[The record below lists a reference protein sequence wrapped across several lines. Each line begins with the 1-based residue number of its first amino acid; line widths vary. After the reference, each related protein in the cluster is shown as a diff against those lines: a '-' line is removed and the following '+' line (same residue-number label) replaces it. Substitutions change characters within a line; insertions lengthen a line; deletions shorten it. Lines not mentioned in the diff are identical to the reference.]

1 MTLFCNEI
9 VLSQN
14 PQIFD
19 LDLIES
25 YRHRALKHKDSGVD
39 FLLKRM
45 AVDLEERLQP
55 VERIFENALDLH
67 GFNGVVADSMGRSQ
81 KVKNITRIETN
92 KHFVDDTY
100 SALIRSR
107 EFLDLPA
114 ESADL
119 IVSLLSLHLTN
130 DTPGVFI
137 QIRQALRPDGL
148 FLACLA
154 GAGTLGELRESLLQA
169 ENEIYGGVSPRIYP
183 FIDVRDAGALL
194 QRAGFAMPVSDI
206 ESVTVRYDNAFDL
219 MRDLRQ
225 MGMQNALFD
234 RSRRPVSKRFFMRVA
249 EIYASRFAD
258 SDGRIRA
265 TFNFVWLSGWAPH
278 PDQQKPSKRGSAKVS
293 LADVLMPPKSN

>member
-1 MTLFCNEI
+1 MTL
-9 VLSQN
+9 SQS

-19 LDLIES
+19 LDLIEIF
-25 YRHRALKHKDSGVD
+25 RRRALKFKDSGVD

-45 AVDLEERLQP
+45 ADDLEERLQP
-55 VERIFENALDLH
+55 VERQFQNAIDLH
-67 GFNGVVADSMGRSQ
+67 GFNGLGADSLARSQ
-81 KVKNITRIETN
+81 KVKSITRVETAS
-92 KHFVDDTY
+92 HFLDQKYKTLV
-100 SALIRSR
+100 RGR
-107 EFLDLPA
+107 EFLDLPP

-119 IVSLLSLHLTN
+119 IISLLSLHLTN
-130 DTPGVFI
+130 DTPGTLI

-148 FLACLA
+148 FLAALA

-169 ENEIYGGVSPRIYP
+169 ENEIYGGASPRVYP

-194 QRAGFAMPVSDI
+194 QRAGFALPVSDI

-234 RSRRPVSKRFFMRVA
+234 RARRPVSKRFFMRVA
-249 EIYASRFAD
+249 QIYAQRFAD
-258 SDGRIRA
+258 PDGRIRA

-278 PDQQKPSKRGSAKVS
+278 PEQQKPSKRGSAKVS
-293 LADVLMPPKSN
+293 LADVLMPPKAN